1 MTEAP
6 TPAAVS
12 ARPAAAWAG
21 WAYAWLSTLGFSA
34 VTPIGKAVI
43 DEGMPASAVVVIR
56 LTGAVALFGLTLALT
71 GPARLRVSRR
81 TLWTSALVG
90 LTNGV
95 GMLTYFGSLRYID
108 SSIAAMI
115 FSVSPLITLL
125 LLAARGEAF
134 TRRHGLR
141 LALGLAGVYLLIG
154 PGGTVNVV
162 GALLAAVSVF
172 TVPVQL
178 VVIQWFLPDG
188 DAQAASFYMLAGML
202 LTALLGWAAQGA
214 PWQTPTPGGW
224 TAIALVTV
232 IGTYFSRLW
241 MFLSVQR
248 LGSAQVGLLAP
259 LETLLTVIWSVLFL
273 QERLTPAQWLGGA
286 LILTSGL
293 LAIQRLSQLRLR
305 RRGR

>member
-6 TPAAVS
+6 TPSATG
-12 ARPAAAWAG
+12 ARPATAWAG
-21 WAYAWLSTLGFSA
+21 WTYAWLSTLAFSL

-43 DEGMPASAVVVIR
+43 GEGIPAAAVVVIR
-56 LTGAVALFGLTLALT
+56 LTGAVVLFGLTLALT
-71 GPARLRVSRR
+71 NPHRLRVSRR
-81 TLWTSALVG
+81 MLWVSALVG

-108 SSIAAMI
+108 SSIASMI
-115 FSVSPLITLL
+115 FSVSPLVTLL

-141 LALGLAGVYLLIG
+141 LAFGLAGVYLLIG
-154 PGGTVNVV
+154 PGGTVNGF
-162 GALLAAVSVF
+162 GALLAAISVF

-178 VVIQWFLPDG
+178 VVIQWFLPEG
-188 DAQAASFYMLAGML
+188 DAQAGSFYMLTGML
-202 LTALLGWAAQGA
+202 FTALLGWAAEGA
-214 PWQTPTPGGW
+214 PWQTPTPTGW
-224 TAIALVTV
+224 LAIALVTLL
-232 IGTYFSRLW
+232 GTYLGRLW
-241 MFLSVQR
+241 MFISVQH
-248 LGSAQVGLLAP
+248 LGGAQVSLLAP

-273 QERLTPAQWLGGA
+273 QEQLTPAQWLGGT